1 MLQKKSPVR
10 GAANRNASS
19 RKLLGCHTEL
29 GQPARAVRYVSA
41 AQQNILQPRIQSC
54 LKVAQNQALWQ
65 QLSWTRPSHHSFPTA
80 CSSTLYHDK
89 SCCCAE
95 TYFCVVDLHAI
106 TLPHEPT
113 ALLEATRSSAATYI
127 ACGIDPEK
135 ANIFVQSH
143 VSAHAELAWLLSCG
157 TPIGWLRKMVQ
168 FKEKSQT
175 RVGLN
180 DIAVVL
186 SLI

>member
-1 MLQKKSPVR
+1 MCP
-10 GAANRNASS
+10 
-19 RKLLGCHTEL
+19 
-29 GQPARAVRYVSA
+29 
-41 AQQNILQPRIQSC
+41 
-54 LKVAQNQALWQ
+54 
-65 QLSWTRPSHHSFPTA
+65 
-80 CSSTLYHDK
+80 
-89 SCCCAE
+89 AE

-106 TLPHEPT
+106 TLPHEPK
-113 ALLEATRSSAATYI
+113 ALLESTRKSAATYI

-175 RVGLN
+175 RVRL
-180 DIAVVL
+180 L
-186 SLI
+186 SYIDGSAQAALCMLAAHANSSTRYV